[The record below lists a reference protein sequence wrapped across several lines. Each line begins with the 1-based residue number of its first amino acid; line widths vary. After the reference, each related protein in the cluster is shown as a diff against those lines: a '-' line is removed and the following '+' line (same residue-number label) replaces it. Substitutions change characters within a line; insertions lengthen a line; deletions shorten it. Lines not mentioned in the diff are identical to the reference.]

1 MTIRTYVKG
10 AFAAVL
16 AVAVIAP
23 SLVLAQ
29 SALMA
34 NIGAPANGATF
45 EVGEAIQFTG
55 SATGGSGQYTFAWT
69 WGDGTGAAGANETH
83 SYTTDG
89 AKTVTLDV
97 QDEINTTSEA
107 TVSITINIVPATGEC
122 TPLIIETP
130 ASAQPHADPASITQ
144 TSATIKWTTCEAST
158 SRVVYGT
165 ARVSDAVAADDSD
178 PKRGYQFDSGIQD
191 TGAGKV
197 TSHSVNLTGLTANTT
212 YYFRVLSS
220 RD

>member
-1 MTIRTYVKG
+1 MTIRTFAKG

-29 SALMA
+29 SALTA
-34 NIGAPANGATF
+34 NIVAPANGATF

-69 WGDGTGAAGANETH
+69 WGDGTGDAGASETH
-83 SYTTDG
+83 SYNTDG

-107 TVSITINIVPATGEC
+107 TRSITINIVPATGEC
-122 TPLIIETP
+122 TPLIVETP
-130 ASAQPHADPASITQ
+130 VESQPKATNVTQ
-144 TSATIKWTTCEAST
+144 NSATIVWTTCEAAT

-165 ARVSDAVAADDSD
+165 VQVSDEVANDDSSNL
-178 PKRGYQFDSGIQD
+178 RGYQSTTLLDE
-191 TGAGKV
+191 TKV
-197 TSHSVNLTGLTANTT
+197 TSHSVNLSGLTPNTT